1 MLAQPSPIWRIP
13 LNTSESDCS
22 LMFYPYVFMKIQ
34 VSCLLTS
41 YVHRQ
46 ISNRK
51 ELTQLFMKLATM
63 MAHVGS
69 FDSSIP
75 KGGVRP
81 LMSPSFDF
89 LSDPWI
95 RFSDPPR
102 MCWCSFLE
110 IRGWDC
116 GSLEMKKSHKNS
128 HTNPTSPNA
137 ANGADNPKRDNISD
151 GVKTNPATLPR
162 WKPAIVIPT
171 ALDRSDWGNH
181 LSCPQW
187 SLKQCNCFHPDLFKP
202 YPLCHWCLTDDL
214 LQLNKKNWSPMR
226 IVSMPDCISRTT
238 EEVRED

>member
-1 MLAQPSPIWRIP
+1 
-13 LNTSESDCS
+13 
-22 LMFYPYVFMKIQ
+22 
-34 VSCLLTS
+34 
-41 YVHRQ
+41 
-46 ISNRK
+46 
-51 ELTQLFMKLATM
+51 MKLATM

-75 KGGVRP
+75 KGGARP

-102 MCWCSFLE
+102 MCWYSFLE

-151 GVKTNPATLPR
+151 GVNTNPATLPR

-181 LSCPQW
+181 LSCPRW
-187 SLKQCNCFHPDLFKP
+187 SLKQCKCVHPDLFKA

-214 LQLNKKNWSPMR
+214 LQLNKKNWSHWGLCTRLTAYPEQLKKWER
-226 IVSMPDCISRTT
+226 IRWEVLVNHVVHAGHCNSFSKAHKYTCGQQSRKWMLSCPRS
-238 EEVRED
+238 EKSG

>member
-1 MLAQPSPIWRIP
+1 
-13 LNTSESDCS
+13 
-22 LMFYPYVFMKIQ
+22 
-34 VSCLLTS
+34 
-41 YVHRQ
+41 
-46 ISNRK
+46 
-51 ELTQLFMKLATM
+51 MKLATM

-75 KGGVRP
+75 KGGARP
-81 LMSPSFDF
+81 LISPSFDF

-102 MCWCSFLE
+102 MCWYSFLE

-181 LSCPQW
+181 LSCPRW
-187 SLKQCNCFHPDLFKP
+187 SLKQFILISSKPIHYATGVSQMICFNWIKKTWIKKTGHHWGLCTRLTAYPEQLKKWERIRWEVLVNHVVHAGHCNSFSKAHKYTCGQQSHKWMLSCPRSEK
-202 YPLCHWCLTDDL
+202 
-214 LQLNKKNWSPMR
+214 SG
-226 IVSMPDCISRTT
+226 
-238 EEVRED
+238 